1 MDNINMLQINIEI
14 KINKLNKFDTLRLQ
28 KEYIL
33 YIILIR
39 LSPKMY
45 SHIRHISVNL
55 QVLSVDNKQSFS
67 YAIFR
72 KKKNNIMTQYRKYN
86 KVDNR

>member
-1 MDNINMLQINIEI
+1 
-14 KINKLNKFDTLRLQ
+14 
-28 KEYIL
+28 
-33 YIILIR
+33 
-39 LSPKMY
+39 MY
-45 SHIRHISVNL
+45 SHVRHISVNL